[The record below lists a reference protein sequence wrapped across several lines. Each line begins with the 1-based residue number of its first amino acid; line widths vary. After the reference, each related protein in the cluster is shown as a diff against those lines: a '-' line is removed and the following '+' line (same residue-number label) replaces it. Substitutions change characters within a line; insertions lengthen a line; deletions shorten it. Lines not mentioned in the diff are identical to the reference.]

1 MSERLTLT
9 LRDARSAAPQLAE
22 AWKWI
27 KTMLVAGH
35 RLSFEVRKATR
46 STDQNSMWW
55 SILTDISRQV
65 DWPVDGKTQKLSPEE
80 WKDILSAGLK
90 RTQRVAQGIE
100 GGWVMLGQRTSRMT
114 VAEMSELCELAWAFG
129 AQHGVAWSRT
139 SLGRD
144 VPDEF
149 VAAPKRTKA
158 KQQEEEAAA

>member
-1 MSERLTLT
+1 MTERLTLT
-9 LRDARSAAPQLAE
+9 LRDAQSAAPQLAE

-27 KTMLVAGH
+27 KAMLIAGH

-129 AQHGVAWSRT
+129 AQHGVSWSRT

-149 VAAPKRTKA
+149 VTAPKRKA
-158 KQQEEEAAA
+158 AQREQEAEPA